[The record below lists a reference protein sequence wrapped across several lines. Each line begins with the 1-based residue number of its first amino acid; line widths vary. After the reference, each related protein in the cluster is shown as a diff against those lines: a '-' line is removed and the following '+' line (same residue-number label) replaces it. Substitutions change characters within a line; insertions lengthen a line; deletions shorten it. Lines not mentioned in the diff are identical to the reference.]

1 MASFHFQKA
10 SRYRIWIFM
19 CTVEIIHS
27 LFCKRNNNVIVNV
40 NTDRLS
46 PSLCIT
52 QWQMLEEMYIT
63 IVHVL
68 TSFPRRISHLWHYAD
83 DVSLYL
89 LVFRESRSY
98 QQKDIMAVVY
108 KISKNETSKGLAR
121 ASNIIR

>member
-1 MASFHFQKA
+1 
-10 SRYRIWIFM
+10 M

-63 IVHVL
+63 IVHVVIL
-68 TSFPRRISHLWHYAD
+68 STEDQSSLWHYAD
-83 DVSLYL
+83 GVSLDFFSENRGYINRKI
-89 LVFRESRSY
+89 LV
-98 QQKDIMAVVY
+98 
-108 KISKNETSKGLAR
+108 
-121 ASNIIR
+121 